1 MKKTFILLLAILWFN
16 LVTSA
21 IATANEPPLVWEKT
35 FGGSNDDQAYS
46 VQQTS
51 DGGYII
57 AGDTSSFGAVSSDV
71 YVVKTDSA
79 GNSVWEKTFGGS
91 RDDHGRSVQ
100 QTADGGYIIAGYS
113 MLLVYDE
120 RWQYYYYQGD
130 VYLIKTDPDG
140 NSIWQKTFVGSCDDR
155 AYSVQQTTDGGYI
168 IVGTTRDIGA
178 PVQTWPDV
186 YLIKTDSGGNMVWQ
200 KTFWGVVD
208 DFGYS
213 VQQTADGGYIIAGGT
228 PSFGAGGYD
237 VYLIKTDSGGNL
249 VWQKTFG
256 GSKYDQAYSVQ
267 QTTDGGYIVAGGTSS
282 FGAGKDDVYLVKTD
296 SAGNLV
302 WQKTFGGS
310 NDDFGN
316 SVQQTTDG
324 GYIIAGG
331 TSSFGAAGRNVYL
344 VKTDSGGNMVWQKTF
359 GGSNDD
365 FGNSVQQTTDG
376 GYIIAGGTSS
386 FGAGSND
393 VYLMKLGFEECQ
405 RWDFN
410 CDGRVDFADF
420 AVFAM
425 HWLEERIL

>member
-267 QTTDGGYIVAGGTSS
+267 QTTDGGYI
-282 FGAGKDDVYLVKTD
+282 
-296 SAGNLV
+296 
-302 WQKTFGGS
+302 
-310 NDDFGN
+310 
-316 SVQQTTDG
+316 
-324 GYIIAGG
+324 IAGG